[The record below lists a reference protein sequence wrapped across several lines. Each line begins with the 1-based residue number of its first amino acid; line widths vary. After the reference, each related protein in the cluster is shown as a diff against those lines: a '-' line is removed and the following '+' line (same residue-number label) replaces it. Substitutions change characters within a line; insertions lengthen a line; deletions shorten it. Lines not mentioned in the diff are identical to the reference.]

1 MLNRKI
7 SGLLAAQNPVNVG
20 SGLPLYSG
28 VVVYPQ
34 PIITNPSQS
43 ATQSI
48 NGPLNMNGFKL
59 TDSNING
66 FLHVD
71 GTTFTTIQQA
81 ITAACANGGGTVY
94 VPPGTYPQ
102 NSSFMLC
109 PGLNLI
115 GAGRNTAGLLMSFP
129 TESRSPGGR

>member
-1 MLNRKI
+1 
-7 SGLLAAQNPVNVG
+7 SGATVPGFPQKWYLSGGSAGVINVG

-28 VVVYPQ
+28 VAVYPQ
-34 PIITNPSQS
+34 PIITNPAQS

-48 NGPLNMNGFKL
+48 NGPLNLNGFKL

-66 FLHVD
+66 FLYVD

-81 ITAACANGGGTVY
+81 ITAVCAVGGGTVF

-102 NSSFMLC
+102 NTPFVICSSLK
-109 PGLNLI
+109 LV
-115 GAGRNTAGLLMSFP
+115 GAGSGQADL
-129 TESRSPGGR
+129 